1 MEKLYEKLYPY
12 IYSLLVVFLSIKHK
26 NSLYK
31 SENINSALDALIT
44 ASSLI
49 IGFLGA
55 VLPIILSMKNDSM
68 LVKHVFQK
76 DTDKLFLKY
85 IKQTLITG
93 IFVIILAVSV
103 YFRDQFGGTWYE
115 KYCVSILA
123 YIFSCFLLCA
133 FRCLNN
139 ILDIIFLDDEQQQK
153 KREQFLKKDDKE
165 KQFEKS
171 HTVKENEEI

>member
-1 MEKLYEKLYPY
+1 MKKIYEKLYPY
-12 IYSLLVVFLSIKHK
+12 ICSLLVVFLSIKYK
-26 NSLYK
+26 TSLYK
-31 SENINSALDALIT
+31 SKNINSALDALIT

-55 VLPIILSMKNDSM
+55 VLPIILSMKNDLK
-68 LVKHVFQK
+68 LVRHVFRK

-93 IFVIILAVSV
+93 ILVIILSVSV
-103 YFRDQFGGTWYE
+103 YFRDQFSGTWYE

-133 FRCLNN
+133 FRCFNN
-139 ILDIIFLDDEQQQK
+139 MLDIIFLDNEQQQK
-153 KREQFLKKDDKE
+153 KREQFLQKGDNE
-165 KQFEKS
+165 KQFEKR
-171 HTVKENEEI
+171 HTVKENEET